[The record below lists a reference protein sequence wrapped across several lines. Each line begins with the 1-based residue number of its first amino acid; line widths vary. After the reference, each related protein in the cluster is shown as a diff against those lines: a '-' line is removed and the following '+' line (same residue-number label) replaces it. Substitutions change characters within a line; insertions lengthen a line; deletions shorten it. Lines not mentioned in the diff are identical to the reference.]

1 MGVRFGAGR
10 LRIELRSG
18 PYSRSEAAVAWAGR
32 LAVSGPGA
40 PGGRGALRNSF
51 RRSACLLRALLRLA
65 RRKRD
70 IMSWPCGKSLFSRF
84 EFQASGT
91 RLRCGSLPQAWTGL
105 SRGVRA
111 EMSFGYGRES
121 QGYAAGPPGNVFM
134 NRLNFEKMDKKKLE
148 SIDDVL
154 YTVTEGRIVRRR
166 KNPLPALLIGVA
178 GAGLAIWSLTASSM
192 SEHEN
197 LASMLMLLGG
207 GVALV
212 GLIMAGIALASGS
225 AGLRTDRRKDPTRQ
239 HLLRHGPEAGS
250 VRRPRGRGCGSSLP
264 DSARRIHER
273 SAADPVC
280 DR

>member
-1 MGVRFGAGR
+1 
-10 LRIELRSG
+10 
-18 PYSRSEAAVAWAGR
+18 
-32 LAVSGPGA
+32 
-40 PGGRGALRNSF
+40 
-51 RRSACLLRALLRLA
+51 
-65 RRKRD
+65 
-70 IMSWPCGKSLFSRF
+70 
-84 EFQASGT
+84 
-91 RLRCGSLPQAWTGL
+91 
-105 SRGVRA
+105 
-111 EMSFGYGRES
+111 
-121 QGYAAGPPGNVFM
+121 
-134 NRLNFEKMDKKKLE
+134 MDKKKLE

-212 GLIMAGIALASGS
+212 GLIMAGIALEYMERMGI
-225 AGLRTDRRKDPTRQ
+225 KNTRQ

>member
-32 LAVSGPGA
+32 LAVSGLGA

-51 RRSACLLRALLRLA
+51 RRSACLLRAFLRLA
-65 RRKRD
+65 R
-70 IMSWPCGKSLFSRF
+70 
-84 EFQASGT
+84 ASGILCPGLAENHYLAGSSFRRAGRVSDAVPCRRHGRT
-91 RLRCGSLPQAWTGL
+91 FPGSPCRNVVWVRSRIVRVCG
-105 SRGVRA
+105 RA
-111 EMSFGYGRES
+111 S
-121 QGYAAGPPGNVFM
+121 GNVFM

>member
-1 MGVRFGAGR
+1 MRFPAAGMG
-10 LRIELRSG
+10 
-18 PYSRSEAAVAWAGR
+18 
-32 LAVSGPGA
+32 
-40 PGGRGALRNSF
+40 
-51 RRSACLLRALLRLA
+51 
-65 RRKRD
+65 
-70 IMSWPCGKSLFSRF
+70 
-84 EFQASGT
+84 
-91 RLRCGSLPQAWTGL
+91 GL

-134 NRLNFEKMDKKKLE
+134 NRLNFEKMDKKKSE

-154 YTVTEGRIVRRR
+154 YAVTEGRIVRRR

-197 LASMLMLLGG
+197 LASILMLLGG
-207 GVALV
+207 SVALV

-225 AGLRTDRRKDPTRQ
+225 PVYEPTGEKIRRGSIYYDTARKQELCAALAG
-239 HLLRHGPEAGS
+239 G
-250 VRRPRGRGCGSSLP
+250 GCGSSLP

>member
-1 MGVRFGAGR
+1 MRFPAVGMG
-10 LRIELRSG
+10 
-18 PYSRSEAAVAWAGR
+18 
-32 LAVSGPGA
+32 
-40 PGGRGALRNSF
+40 
-51 RRSACLLRALLRLA
+51 
-65 RRKRD
+65 
-70 IMSWPCGKSLFSRF
+70 
-84 EFQASGT
+84 
-91 RLRCGSLPQAWTGL
+91 GL

-134 NRLNFEKMDKKKLE
+134 NRLNFEKMDKKKSE

-154 YTVTEGRIVRRR
+154 YAVTEGRIVRRR

-197 LASMLMLLGG
+197 LASILMLLGG

-225 AGLRTDRRKDPTRQ
+225 TNRPAKGSGAAASITTRPGSRSCAPPSRR
-239 HLLRHGPEAGS
+239 GM
-250 VRRPRGRGCGSSLP
+250 
-264 DSARRIHER
+264 RIVSPGFR
-273 SAADPVC
+273 AADPRAEC
-280 DR
+280 C

>member
-1 MGVRFGAGR
+1 
-10 LRIELRSG
+10 
-18 PYSRSEAAVAWAGR
+18 
-32 LAVSGPGA
+32 
-40 PGGRGALRNSF
+40 
-51 RRSACLLRALLRLA
+51 
-65 RRKRD
+65 
-70 IMSWPCGKSLFSRF
+70 
-84 EFQASGT
+84 
-91 RLRCGSLPQAWTGL
+91 
-105 SRGVRA
+105 
-111 EMSFGYGRES
+111 
-121 QGYAAGPPGNVFM
+121 
-134 NRLNFEKMDKKKLE
+134 MDKKKLE

-225 AGLRTDRRKDPTRQ
+225 PVYEPTGEKIRRGSIYYDTARKQ
-239 HLLRHGPEAGS
+239 GS

>member
-1 MGVRFGAGR
+1 
-10 LRIELRSG
+10 
-18 PYSRSEAAVAWAGR
+18 
-32 LAVSGPGA
+32 
-40 PGGRGALRNSF
+40 
-51 RRSACLLRALLRLA
+51 
-65 RRKRD
+65 
-70 IMSWPCGKSLFSRF
+70 
-84 EFQASGT
+84 
-91 RLRCGSLPQAWTGL
+91 
-105 SRGVRA
+105 
-111 EMSFGYGRES
+111 
-121 QGYAAGPPGNVFM
+121 M

-225 AGLRTDRRKDPTRQ
+225 TNRPAKRSDAAASITTR
-239 HLLRHGPEAGS
+239 PGS
-250 VRRPRGRGCGSSLP
+250 
-264 DSARRIHER
+264 RICAPPSR
-273 SAADPVC
+273 QGMRIVSPGFRAADPRAEC
-280 DR
+280 C

>member
-1 MGVRFGAGR
+1 
-10 LRIELRSG
+10 
-18 PYSRSEAAVAWAGR
+18 
-32 LAVSGPGA
+32 
-40 PGGRGALRNSF
+40 
-51 RRSACLLRALLRLA
+51 
-65 RRKRD
+65 
-70 IMSWPCGKSLFSRF
+70 
-84 EFQASGT
+84 
-91 RLRCGSLPQAWTGL
+91 
-105 SRGVRA
+105 
-111 EMSFGYGRES
+111 
-121 QGYAAGPPGNVFM
+121 M

-212 GLIMAGIALASGS
+212 GLIMAGIAPRFRARPVYEPTG
-225 AGLRTDRRKDPTRQ
+225 RKDPTRQ

-264 DSARRIHER
+264 DSARRIPRAE
-273 SAADPVC
+273 C
-280 DR
+280 C

>member
-1 MGVRFGAGR
+1 MRFLAAGM
-10 LRIELRSG
+10 
-18 PYSRSEAAVAWAGR
+18 
-32 LAVSGPGA
+32 
-40 PGGRGALRNSF
+40 
-51 RRSACLLRALLRLA
+51 
-65 RRKRD
+65 D
-70 IMSWPCGKSLFSRF
+70 
-84 EFQASGT
+84 
-91 RLRCGSLPQAWTGL
+91 GL

-197 LASMLMLLGG
+197 LASMLMLLW
-207 GVALV
+207 L
-212 GLIMAGIALASGS
+212 
-225 AGLRTDRRKDPTRQ
+225 
-239 HLLRHGPEAGS
+239 
-250 VRRPRGRGCGSSLP
+250 
-264 DSARRIHER
+264 
-273 SAADPVC
+273 
-280 DR
+280 

>member
-1 MGVRFGAGR
+1 MG
-10 LRIELRSG
+10 
-18 PYSRSEAAVAWAGR
+18 
-32 LAVSGPGA
+32 
-40 PGGRGALRNSF
+40 
-51 RRSACLLRALLRLA
+51 
-65 RRKRD
+65 
-70 IMSWPCGKSLFSRF
+70 
-84 EFQASGT
+84 
-91 RLRCGSLPQAWTGL
+91 GL

-134 NRLNFEKMDKKKLE
+134 NRLNFEKMDKKKSE

-154 YTVTEGRIVRRR
+154 YAVTEGRIVRRR

-197 LASMLMLLGG
+197 LASILMLLGG
-207 GVALV
+207 SVALV

-225 AGLRTDRRKDPTRQ
+225 PVYEPTGEKIRRQ
-239 HLLRHGPEAGS
+239 HLLRHGPEAGA
-250 VRRPRGRGCGSSLP
+250 VRRPRGGGCGSSLP

>member
-1 MGVRFGAGR
+1 MRFPAAGMG
-10 LRIELRSG
+10 
-18 PYSRSEAAVAWAGR
+18 
-32 LAVSGPGA
+32 
-40 PGGRGALRNSF
+40 
-51 RRSACLLRALLRLA
+51 
-65 RRKRD
+65 
-70 IMSWPCGKSLFSRF
+70 
-84 EFQASGT
+84 
-91 RLRCGSLPQAWTGL
+91 GL

-134 NRLNFEKMDKKKLE
+134 NRLNFEKMDKKKSE

-154 YTVTEGRIVRRR
+154 YAVTEGRIVRRR

-197 LASMLMLLGG
+197 LASILMLLGG

-225 AGLRTDRRKDPTRQ
+225 PVYEPTGERIRRGSIYYDTARKQ
-239 HLLRHGPEAGS
+239 ELCAALEAGDADRTS
-250 VRRPRGRGCGSSLP
+250 RIPRGGSTSGVLLTLYATGSGSFAMAQVLEYVP
-264 DSARRIHER
+264 HAFEPVTEVVLFSAEQGRAV
-273 SAADPVC
+273 AAML
-280 DR
+280 

>member
-1 MGVRFGAGR
+1 MRFLAAGM
-10 LRIELRSG
+10 
-18 PYSRSEAAVAWAGR
+18 
-32 LAVSGPGA
+32 
-40 PGGRGALRNSF
+40 
-51 RRSACLLRALLRLA
+51 
-65 RRKRD
+65 D
-70 IMSWPCGKSLFSRF
+70 
-84 EFQASGT
+84 
-91 RLRCGSLPQAWTGL
+91 GL

-225 AGLRTDRRKDPTRQ
+225 PVYEPARKQD
-239 HLLRHGPEAGS
+239 LCAALEAGDADRLS
-250 VRRPRGRGCGSSLP
+250 RIPRGGSTSGVLLTLYATGSGSFAMAQVLEYVP
-264 DSARRIHER
+264 HAFEPMTEVVLFSAEQGR
-273 SAADPVC
+273 AAAAML
-280 DR
+280 

>member
-1 MGVRFGAGR
+1 
-10 LRIELRSG
+10 
-18 PYSRSEAAVAWAGR
+18 
-32 LAVSGPGA
+32 
-40 PGGRGALRNSF
+40 
-51 RRSACLLRALLRLA
+51 
-65 RRKRD
+65 
-70 IMSWPCGKSLFSRF
+70 
-84 EFQASGT
+84 
-91 RLRCGSLPQAWTGL
+91 
-105 SRGVRA
+105 
-111 EMSFGYGRES
+111 
-121 QGYAAGPPGNVFM
+121 M

-225 AGLRTDRRKDPTRQ
+225 PVYEPTGEKIRRGSIYYDTARKQD
-239 HLLRHGPEAGS
+239 LCAALEAGDADRLS
-250 VRRPRGRGCGSSLP
+250 RIPRGGSTSGVLLTLYATGSGSFAMAQVLEYVP
-264 DSARRIHER
+264 HAF
-273 SAADPVC
+273 
-280 DR
+280 

>member
-1 MGVRFGAGR
+1 
-10 LRIELRSG
+10 
-18 PYSRSEAAVAWAGR
+18 
-32 LAVSGPGA
+32 
-40 PGGRGALRNSF
+40 
-51 RRSACLLRALLRLA
+51 
-65 RRKRD
+65 
-70 IMSWPCGKSLFSRF
+70 
-84 EFQASGT
+84 
-91 RLRCGSLPQAWTGL
+91 
-105 SRGVRA
+105 
-111 EMSFGYGRES
+111 
-121 QGYAAGPPGNVFM
+121 M

-225 AGLRTDRRKDPTRQ
+225 PVYEPTGEKSRRGSIYYDTARKQD
-239 HLLRHGPEAGS
+239 LCAALEAGDADRLS
-250 VRRPRGRGCGSSLP
+250 RIPRGGSTSGVLLTLYATGSGSFAMAQVLEYVP
-264 DSARRIHER
+264 HAFEPMTEVVLFSAEQGR
-273 SAADPVC
+273 AAAAML
-280 DR
+280 

>member
-1 MGVRFGAGR
+1 
-10 LRIELRSG
+10 
-18 PYSRSEAAVAWAGR
+18 
-32 LAVSGPGA
+32 
-40 PGGRGALRNSF
+40 
-51 RRSACLLRALLRLA
+51 
-65 RRKRD
+65 
-70 IMSWPCGKSLFSRF
+70 
-84 EFQASGT
+84 
-91 RLRCGSLPQAWTGL
+91 
-105 SRGVRA
+105 
-111 EMSFGYGRES
+111 
-121 QGYAAGPPGNVFM
+121 M

-225 AGLRTDRRKDPTRQ
+225 PVYEPTAKRSDAAASITTRPGSRICAPPSRQ
-239 HLLRHGPEAGS
+239 GM
-250 VRRPRGRGCGSSLP
+250 
-264 DSARRIHER
+264 RIVSPGFR
-273 SAADPVC
+273 AADPRAEC
-280 DR
+280 C